1 MKFLRIA
8 LASVVV
14 TLALSFSGCATTEQI
29 KWTQADA
36 KEVVMASWQDVQDNG
51 GQENF
56 QDGGENY
63 RIMYQPGGDYMA
75 MYINDSTGDA
85 SLIFETTSFMLFNAW
100 AMVQASDLTFA
111 TTPNGFSLK
120 VPDWEV
126 PMQVT
131 VKDDRV
137 DTVSYDYD
145 GTVQVRT
152 VQYSVD
158 EDLKQRL
165 LELVAIELG

>member
-1 MKFLRIA
+1 VKFLRIV
-8 LASVVV
+8 LASMLVS
-14 TLALSFSGCATTEQI
+14 LAMSISACAPAEQV
-29 KWTQADA
+29 KWTQAEA
-36 KEVVMASWQDVQDNG
+36 KTVVMDSWQQILDNG

-56 QDGGENY
+56 SDGGENY
-63 RIMYQPGGDYMA
+63 RIMYQPGGEYMA

-85 SLIFETTSFMLFNAW
+85 SLVFETTTFMLFNAW

-120 VPDWEV
+120 VPDWAV

-131 VKDDRV
+131 VKEDRV
-137 DTVSYDYD
+137 HTVSYDYE
-145 GTVQVRT
+145 GTVQVRDI
-152 VQYSVD
+152 QYSVD

-165 LELVAIELG
+165 LELVEIELG